1 MKHCGTRY
9 RLRTDT
15 PECHRFRPGPARPF
29 TAISRALVC
38 SALLWIAAGCV
49 TKDTYDTVA
58 EERERLVKARR
69 ELEGR
74 VERLEA
80 ANQSFGAERRVLID
94 ETEDLHIAKQQ
105 LEGDLAR
112 LTREAEQLARDLESN
127 REALA
132 NRNTEIEKVRSTY
145 DVLVS
150 DLEDEVASGQIQI
163 EKLRSG
169 LKMNLSEE
177 ILFASGSA
185 VVNSGGVVVLRKL
198 GRRLNELSHSIE
210 VRGHTDDV
218 PIASRYPSNW
228 ELAAARASSVA
239 RLLADVG
246 VDPARLTVVSRAEYE
261 PITSN
266 DTMEGRAK
274 NRRIEIRLEPIA
286 SSRTSGSSPATEPEG
301 ETGGNTGAVQ
311 TEPETPEDPSAA
323 EVERAPAS

>member
-1 MKHCGTRY
+1 
-9 RLRTDT
+9 
-15 PECHRFRPGPARPF
+15 
-29 TAISRALVC
+29 
-38 SALLWIAAGCV
+38 LLWIAAGCV
-49 TKDTYDTVA
+49 TKGTYDTVA
-58 EERERLVKARR
+58 EERDRLAKARR

-80 ANQSFGAERRVLID
+80 ANQSFGTERRVLID

-112 LTREAEQLARDLESN
+112 LTREAEQLARNLEAN

-132 NRNTEIEKVRSTY
+132 NRNAEIEKMRSTY

-169 LKMNLSEE
+169 LMMNLSEE

-185 VVNSGGVVVLRKL
+185 AVSSGGVVVLRKL

-210 VRGHTDDV
+210 VRGHTDNI
-218 PIASRYPSNW
+218 PIAGRYPSNW
-228 ELAAARASSVA
+228 ELAAARASSVS

-261 PITSN
+261 PIASN
-266 DTMEGRAK
+266 DTIEGRAK

-301 ETGGNTGAVQ
+301 GTGGDTGEIRAA
-311 TEPETPEDPSAA
+311 PETPEDPSAA